1 MLLNWTNSSLEM
13 LMGVN
18 LAVEGILRLLFAA
31 VYLMSHKVSNDN
43 EVSAASRLLA
53 LATGYATR
61 VIRKYGLLQHKK
73 AAVRPWDVGG
83 LPNLISVDLSED
95 ETKGPVVSEDALLL
109 DTPDQ
114 REIAHPPSATDLGNM
129 ESLALVSADTV
140 GAKTADLQNFDSAIL
155 VPGGSAFGKKTF
167 KIENPKDMIARW
179 ELDNMDLKTVVKD
192 ALLSGRLPLAV
203 LRLHLHNLNSSLP
216 GSETHDTF
224 NDVRVAGRAI
234 SYDLFVKGEIGL
246 AITTLQKLGEDV
258 ETALKQL
265 VFGTVRRSLRVQV
278 AEEMKRY
285 AYLGP
290 HELKILEM
298 VSLVERVYPC
308 SSFFSTLATRQK
320 ELKRTSAED
329 AVGEISLRLVHPLFK
344 NLIILCGEIDGVVL
358 GSWTTVDEQS
368 VAAEV
373 DDDSSHAAYWAAA
386 VAWSDAWDQRVIDR
400 ILLDQPLLMGVN
412 VLWESQL
419 EYHVCHNDW
428 LEVSKLLEVIPSYA
442 LSNGSLSIRLDDVH
456 PASSI
461 EYGEGIPGYNNYT
474 NFLEELDA
482 VCINVPSI
490 RVFRFSANRICS
502 MWLRLLMEQQLA
514 KKLIFLADYWPGTA
528 DIVPLLAQSGFMI
541 DMHDDSFLDEANDSS
556 SDSILVIGDASI
568 SPDTV
573 QALHKVVIHFCSQY
587 NLLNLLDIY
596 LDLHKLAI
604 DHDSLSFFLDAAG
617 DNEWAKC
624 LLLLRIK
631 GREYDASFSNARA
644 VASRNLIPGNKLTV
658 LETDDIIQAVD
669 DIAEGAGEM
678 AALATLIFAPI
689 PLQDCLSSGS
699 VNRCCSS
706 AQCTL
711 ENLRPA
717 LQRFPTLWNTLMA
730 ACFGQDPP
738 CNNLVLKT
746 KVSGYSDLL
755 DYLNWREGVFFS
767 SVRDTSIL
775 QMIPCWFPKAV
786 RRLIQLYVQGP
797 IGWQSLADSETEELS
812 MLRDIYYI
820 VNSSGHAQISATSWE
835 ASVQK
840 HIEEELYASSLDGAE
855 VGLEHYLHR
864 GRALAALDNLLS
876 ARVHKL
882 KSDDKHRGQS
892 ETPSSGQTNVQS
904 DVQTLLAPIMESEE
918 SLLSSVIPLAIE
930 HFDDTVLVASCA
942 FLLELCGLSASTL
955 RIDIAA
961 LRRISSFYKS
971 ADNHYR
977 QLSPRGSV
985 LLPTPAEFDV
995 TESLA
1000 RSLADDYLHKCS
1012 RNIMQKGDN
1021 QPSRALLLVL
1031 QHLEKAS
1038 LPLASD
1044 GVTCGS
1050 WLSNGM
1056 EVEQI

>member
-1 MLLNWTNSSLEM
+1 MVEPKLMLLNWTNSSLEM

-73 AAVRPWDVGG
+73 AAVRPWDFGGNEGFALPLELTDKEHDEEGNTRSLKEMAQLLVIIRSLQGQLNAKLKRPGKLLTNNAG
-83 LPNLISVDLSED
+83 LPNLISADLSED
-95 ETKGPVVSEDALLL
+95 ETKGPVVSEDTLLL
-109 DTPDQ
+109 DMPDR

-140 GAKTADLQNFDSAIL
+140 GAKTADFQNFDSAIL

-179 ELDNMDLKTVVKD
+179 ELDNMDLKTVVED

-216 GSETHDTF
+216 GSEIHDTF

-258 ETALKQL
+258 ETSLKQL
-265 VFGTVRRSLRVQV
+265 VFGTVRRSLRLQV

-298 VSLVERVYPC
+298 VSLIERVYPC

-329 AVGEISLRLVHPLFK
+329 AVGEISLHLVHPLFK

-368 VAAEV
+368 VAADV

-386 VAWSDAWDQRVIDR
+386 MAWSDAWDQRVIDR

-442 LSNGSLSIRLDDVH
+442 LSYGSLSIRLDDEH

-461 EYGEGIPGYNNYT
+461 E
-474 NFLEELDA
+474 
-482 VCINVPSI
+482 
-490 RVFRFSANRICS
+490 FSANRTCS
-502 MWLRLLMEQQLA
+502 MWLRMLMEQQLV

-528 DIVPLLAQSGFMI
+528 DIVPLLSQSGFMI
-541 DMHDDSFLDEANDSS
+541 NMHDDSFLDEASDSS
-556 SDSILVIGDASI
+556 SDPILVIGDASI
-568 SPDTV
+568 SPETV
-573 QALHKVVIHFCSQY
+573 QALHKS
-587 NLLNLLDIY
+587 
-596 LDLHKLAI
+596 
-604 DHDSLSFFLDAAG
+604 

-699 VNRCCSS
+699 VNRRCSS

-882 KSDDKHRGQS
+882 KSDDKHRGNLKPHRVGKLMSNQMYK
-892 ETPSSGQTNVQS
+892 P
-904 DVQTLLAPIMESEE
+904 
-918 SLLSSVIPLAIE
+918 
-930 HFDDTVLVASCA
+930 
-942 FLLELCGLSASTL
+942 FL
-955 RIDIAA
+955 
-961 LRRISSFYKS
+961 
-971 ADNHYR
+971 H
-977 QLSPRGSV
+977 Q
-985 LLPTPAEFDV
+985 
-995 TESLA
+995 
-1000 RSLADDYLHKCS
+1000 
-1012 RNIMQKGDN
+1012 
-1021 QPSRALLLVL
+1021 
-1031 QHLEKAS
+1031 
-1038 LPLASD
+1038 
-1044 GVTCGS
+1044 
-1050 WLSNGM
+1050 
-1056 EVEQI
+1056 